1 MASQFMCILSR
12 GSCNLHAKLERAGF
26 EGAVALVWS
35 CVSLCSSR
43 TLLGCTKL
51 GLDSPELSR
60 IEGEAE
66 EMWGR
71 T

>member
-26 EGAVALVWS
+26 EGVVALIWS
-35 CVSLCSSR
+35 SISLRQPCSSR
-43 TLLGCTKL
+43 TVLGCTKL

-60 IEGEAE
+60 LEGEAL
-66 EMWGR
+66 EM
-71 T
+71 